1 MQIQHQGLEVVT
13 YMFVT
18 GIKIF
23 DQTIYVFPSKV
34 LDRLIYSGSKIK
46 LALNII
52 DLLIFAGSKATFI
65 LSSALK

>member
-1 MQIQHQGLEVVT
+1 MRIQHQGPGVVT

-34 LDRLIYSGSKIK
+34 LDHLIYSGSKVK
-46 LALNII
+46 LAFNII
-52 DLLIFAGSKATFI
+52 DLLIFAGSKVTFI
-65 LSSALK
+65 YSSALK